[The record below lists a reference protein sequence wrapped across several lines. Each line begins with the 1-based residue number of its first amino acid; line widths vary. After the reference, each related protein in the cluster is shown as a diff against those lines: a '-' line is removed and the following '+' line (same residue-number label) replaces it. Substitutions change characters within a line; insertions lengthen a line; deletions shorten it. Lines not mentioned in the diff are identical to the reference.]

1 MYNDKPK
8 EGGGS
13 EGGSPKIKL
22 PSVEIAGGELKPA
35 KLPLGAYGLRYTR
48 KFAAGGETG
57 YRKVADGCAIKGK
70 TRGKM
75 V

>member
-8 EGGGS
+8 EGG
-13 EGGSPKIKL
+13 EKPKINL
-22 PSVEIAGGELKPA
+22 PSVQIAGGELKPA

-48 KFAAGGETG
+48 KFAGGGQVG
-57 YRKVADGCAIKGK
+57 YRKAADGCATKGK

>member
-1 MYNDKPK
+1 MFNSD
-8 EGGGS
+8 S
-13 EGGSPKIKL
+13 GGSPKIKL
-22 PSVEIAGGELKPA
+22 PAVEVAGGELKPA

-48 KFAAGGETG
+48 KFAAGGQAG
-57 YRKVADGCAIKGK
+57 YRKAADGCVKRGK